1 MKPLP
6 SQDVTVLDLPYFGVQ
21 VEDTALGSEVARI
34 LEQNHALPGV
44 VVMNRGA
51 IAGMVARNQFF
62 QRLGRPFGVEIYLP
76 RPISAF
82 LESLTTP
89 TISLAGDTT
98 IQNAVI
104 LCLARPPEHVYD
116 PFVVEPRDGPP
127 RLVDLLALI
136 LKQTELLTA
145 AQIEAHAQRAAAVS
159 ASNAKSDFLANM
171 SHELRTPLTAI
182 IGYSEILIE
191 DVQTG
196 QLGESVRR
204 LEGITR
210 AGRHLL
216 EMINGLLDLAK
227 IEARKMDLFI
237 ATYSLTD
244 LIAEVTQIAKPLMA
258 KNGNQFSVV
267 NADPTLN
274 EMRSDEA
281 KLRQCLM
288 NLLGNAAKFTTAG
301 TVTLTIRR
309 ETAPAGESETSGP
322 GSPSEKN
329 SPGGTAPGA
338 VGTSA
343 VTTWAA
349 FDITDTGIGM
359 TPDQLS
365 RVFESFSQAD
375 PTISRRFGGTG
386 LGLTLTRQYCEMI
399 GGLLTVKS
407 TPSQGT
413 TFTLKV
419 PTRLPDPVI

>member
-44 VVMNRGA
+44 VVMSRGT

-82 LESLTTP
+82 LESLTTR
-89 TISLAGDTT
+89 TISLVGETT

-191 DVQTG
+191 DVQTN

-204 LEGITR
+204 LEGIAR

-227 IEARKMDLFI
+227 IEARKMDLFV

-244 LIAEVTQIAKPLMA
+244 LLAEITQIARPLMA
-258 KNGNQFSVV
+258 KNSNAFRVT
-267 NADPTLN
+267 ADPTLN

-281 KLRQCLM
+281 KLRQCLI
-288 NLLGNAAKFTTAG
+288 NLLGNAAKFTKEG
-301 TVTLTIRR
+301 TVTLTVRR
-309 ETAPAGESETSGP
+309 ETAPESASGA
-322 GSPSEKN
+322 S
-329 SPGGTAPGA
+329 AP
-338 VGTSA
+338 
-343 VTTWAA
+343 WAA
-349 FDITDTGIGM
+349 FDVTDTGIGM
-359 TPDQLS
+359 TAEQLS

-407 TPSQGT
+407 TPNQGT

>member
-82 LESLTTP
+82 LESLTTR
-89 TISLAGDTT
+89 TISLVGETT

-191 DVQTG
+191 DVQTR

-204 LEGITR
+204 LEGIAR

-244 LIAEVTQIAKPLMA
+244 LIAEVTQIARPLMA
-258 KNGNQFSVV
+258 KNSNEFRVV

-281 KLRQCLM
+281 KLRQCLI

-301 TVTLTIRR
+301 TVTLTVRK
-309 ETAPAGESETSGP
+309 ETAPDGP
-322 GSPSEKN
+322 EGKKC
-329 SPGGTAPGA
+329 A
-338 VGTSA
+338 V
-343 VTTWAA
+343 WAA

-386 LGLTLTRQYCEMI
+386 LGLTITRQYCDMI

-407 TPSQGT
+407 TPGSGT

-419 PTRLPDPVI
+419 PTRLPEPV

>member
-44 VVMNRGA
+44 VVMSRGV

-82 LESLTTP
+82 LESLTTS
-89 TISLAGDTT
+89 TISLAGETT

-191 DVQTG
+191 DVQTN

-204 LEGITR
+204 LEGIAR

-227 IEARKMDLFI
+227 IEARKMDLFV

-244 LIAEVTQIAKPLMA
+244 LLAEITQIARPLMA
-258 KNGNQFSVV
+258 KNSNAFRVT
-267 NADPTLN
+267 ADPTLN

-281 KLRQCLM
+281 KLRQCLI
-288 NLLGNAAKFTTAG
+288 NLLGNAAKFTKEG
-301 TVTLTIRR
+301 TVTLTVRR
-309 ETAPAGESETSGP
+309 ETAPEGASGA
-322 GSPSEKN
+322 S
-329 SPGGTAPGA
+329 AP
-338 VGTSA
+338 
-343 VTTWAA
+343 WAA
-349 FDITDTGIGM
+349 FDVTDTGIGM
-359 TPDQLS
+359 TAEQLS

-399 GGLLTVKS
+399 GGLLSVKS
-407 TPSQGT
+407 TPGQGT

-419 PTRLPDPVI
+419 PTRLPDPVV

>member
-6 SQDVTVLDLPYFGVQ
+6 SQDVTVLDLPYFGVR

-82 LESLTTP
+82 LESLTTG
-89 TISLAGDTT
+89 TISLAGETT

-191 DVQTG
+191 DVQTH

-204 LEGITR
+204 LEGIAR

-244 LIAEVTQIAKPLMA
+244 LIAEVTQIARPLMA
-258 KNGNQFSVV
+258 KNSNEFRVV

-281 KLRQCLM
+281 KLRQCLI

-301 TVTLTIRR
+301 TVTLTIRK
-309 ETAPAGESETSGP
+309 ETAPPELRETSGP
-322 GSPSEKN
+322 DGQREKN
-329 SPGGTAPGA
+329 SPGGTAP
-338 VGTSA
+338 V
-343 VTTWAA
+343 WAA

-407 TPSQGT
+407 TPGQGT

-419 PTRLPDPVI
+419 PVRLPEPVI